1 MRLTFE
7 GETFDDLM
15 AQVQL
20 FIRQAGAVTGEMAR
34 HGVSEEYQ
42 SDSPDAFVPDFKD
55 DFDPDLDQKKLD
67 DPLPDE
73 MLAPEK
79 KTSRRKLG
87 SKPKP
92 TSPGVVPTLLDLA
105 KVTDP
110 DGTIAAV
117 VEILNETNE
126 VLDEMSKKPLEP
138 DTAKPS
144 RRKGNGKIQ
153 PTAIGQNLDE
163 EITDTDLMKAAS
175 SAAQV
180 LTPKEVQQIVAD
192 SGVQT
197 VGELPQEERRDFI
210 NVLNTVLSKA
220 NDCSPT

>member
-7 GETFDDLM
+7 GETFDDIM
-15 AQVQL
+15 GQVQL
-20 FIRQAGAVTGEMAR
+20 FIRQAGAVPGEMAR
-34 HGVSEEYQ
+34 QGVSEEYK

-55 DFDPDLDQKKLD
+55 DFDLGSDQKKLD
-67 DPLPDE
+67 DPLPAE

-92 TSPGVVPTLLDLA
+92 TSSGVV
-105 KVTDP
+105 
-110 DGTIAAV
+110 
-117 VEILNETNE
+117 ET
-126 VLDEMSKKPLEP
+126 PLES

-144 RRKGNGKIQ
+144 RRKGNSKLQ
-153 PTAIGQNLDE
+153 PTAIGQNLDD

-180 LTPKEVQQIVAD
+180 LTPKEVQLIVEN

-197 VGELPQEERRDFI
+197 VGELPQEERRGFI
-210 NVLNTVLSKA
+210 NVLNTVLSRT
-220 NDCSPT
+220 NVP

>member
-15 AQVQL
+15 VQVQL
-20 FIRQAGAVTGEMAR
+20 FIRQAGALPGEMAR
-34 HGVSEEYQ
+34 HGVSEEHQ

-55 DFDPDLDQKKLD
+55 DFNPDLDQQKLD

-92 TSPGVVPTLLDLA
+92 TSSGVV
-105 KVTDP
+105 
-110 DGTIAAV
+110 
-117 VEILNETNE
+117 E
-126 VLDEMSKKPLEP
+126 KPLEP
-138 DTAKPS
+138 DTAKSS
-144 RRKGNGKIQ
+144 RRKGNSKLQ

-163 EITDTDLMKAAS
+163 EITDADLMKAAS

-180 LTPKEVQQIVAD
+180 LTPKEVQLIVEN
-192 SGVQT
+192 SGVQA
-197 VGELPQEERRDFI
+197 VGELPQEERRGFI

-220 NDCSPT
+220 NDSSPA

>member
-15 AQVQL
+15 GQVQL
-20 FIRQAGAVTGEMAR
+20 FIRQAGAVPEEMAR
-34 HGVSEEYQ
+34 QGVSEEYQ

-79 KTSRRKLG
+79 KSRRKLG

-92 TSPGVVPTLLDLA
+92 TSPGVV
-105 KVTDP
+105 
-110 DGTIAAV
+110 
-117 VEILNETNE
+117 E
-126 VLDEMSKKPLEP
+126 KPLEP
-138 DTAKPS
+138 DTAKSS
-144 RRKGNGKIQ
+144 RRKGNSKLQ
-153 PTAIGQNLDE
+153 PMAIGQNLDE

-175 SAAQV
+175 AAAQV
-180 LTPKEVQQIVAD
+180 LTPKEVQLIVEN

-197 VGELPQEERRDFI
+197 VGELPQAERRDFI

-220 NDCSPT
+220 NDSSPT

>member
-7 GETFDDLM
+7 GETFDDIM
-15 AQVQL
+15 VQVQL
-20 FIRQAGAVTGEMAR
+20 FIRQAGAVPEEMAR
-34 HGVSEEYQ
+34 QGVSEEYK

-55 DFDPDLDQKKLD
+55 DFDLGSDQKKLD

-92 TSPGVVPTLLDLA
+92 TSSGVVETPLA
-105 KVTDP
+105 
-110 DGTIAAV
+110 
-117 VEILNETNE
+117 
-126 VLDEMSKKPLEP
+126 P

-144 RRKGNGKIQ
+144 RRKGNSKIQ
-153 PTAIGQNLDE
+153 PTAIGQNLDD

-180 LTPKEVQQIVAD
+180 LTPQEVQQIVAD

-197 VGELPQEERRDFI
+197 VGELPQAERRDFI
-210 NVLNTVLSKA
+210 TLLNTVLSKA
-220 NDCSPT
+220 NDASPA